1 MSTAFHLSAHLQE
14 QFNNYSIPELIT
26 FNNDIVESKGWGA
39 SRSTFR
45 NAILKA
51 LAKKGIDLSP
61 IISKED
67 GFSSI
72 QIVKVRLENN
82 ALVPLGVMRS
92 A

>member
-1 MSTAFHLSAHLQE
+1 MSTAIQLSSHLQE
-14 QFNNYSIPELIT
+14 QFSRYSIPELIT
-26 FNNDIVESKGWGA
+26 FNNDIVENRGWGT

-67 GFSSI
+67 GFSVI

-82 ALVPLGVMRS
+82 SLVPLRN
-92 A
+92 

>member
-1 MSTAFHLSAHLQE
+1 MSTVLHLSTHLQE
-14 QFNNYSIPELIT
+14 QFSNYSIPELIT
-26 FNNDIVESKGWGA
+26 INNDIVESDGWGA

-82 ALVPLGVMRS
+82 VLIPLRQ
-92 A
+92 